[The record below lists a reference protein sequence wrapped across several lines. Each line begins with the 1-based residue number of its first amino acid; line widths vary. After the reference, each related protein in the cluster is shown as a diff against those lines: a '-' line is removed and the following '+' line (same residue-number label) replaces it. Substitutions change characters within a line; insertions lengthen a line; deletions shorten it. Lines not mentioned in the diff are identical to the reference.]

1 MQANRVAP
9 EKHQPRN
16 TDVSLSFPSHF
27 TCTKHTRHDVC
38 LSCEHLPQQRKFPPV
53 PSIRMPVRDT
63 KFLLRHVLCMH
74 EYSSPNFHPIRT
86 AFTSLPTEHS
96 VCILITPITPTLI
109 CRQITVTAKYKT
121 QHNNLI
127 VLFTELI
134 DKTRDCYLQ

>member
-38 LSCEHLPQQRKFPPV
+38 LSCKRLPQQRKFPPV

-63 KFLLRHVLCMH
+63 KFLLQHVLCMH
-74 EYSSPNFHPIRT
+74 EYTFPNFFLIRT
-86 AFTSLPTEHS
+86 AFTSLPTEMEEVGGS
-96 VCILITPITPTLI
+96 CPPSPPIKVCLTSPPSPREKEATAQATPKRRWL
-109 CRQITVTAKYKT
+109 RQV
-121 QHNNLI
+121 
-127 VLFTELI
+127 
-134 DKTRDCYLQ
+134 